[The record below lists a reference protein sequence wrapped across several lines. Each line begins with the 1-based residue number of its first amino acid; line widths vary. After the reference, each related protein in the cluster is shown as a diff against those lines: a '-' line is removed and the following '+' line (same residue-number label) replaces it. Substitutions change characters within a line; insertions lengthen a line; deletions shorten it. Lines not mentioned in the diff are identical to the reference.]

1 MTPTIDLTREEL
13 LRIYDRAAEDYC
25 RSLPLEHFMESTYQS
40 TQRKITL
47 ESLDLVSAVWPEF
60 QVFSELLILYPLT
73 EADLKKPTR
82 VCPDNMVIVHDERI
96 DAVGSF
102 NVPLQPVGPTLI
114 LEYVSQGNQRKD
126 YVDNRVRYAHDL
138 KVPFYLLFEPE
149 PQKLTVL
156 QLKGAKYVTVKPNSD
171 GRLAIPPLELEVALH
186 DSWVRFWFR
195 GELLPLPGELLLER
209 DAERLRADRE
219 KLRADEERTARL
231 TMEAEN
237 ARLREE
243 LSRLKSPRSGQNGFN
258 H

>member
-1 MTPTIDLTREEL
+1 MTPTIDVTREEL

-126 YVDNRVRYAHDL
+126 YIDNRVRYANDL

-156 QLKGAKYVTVKPNSD
+156 QLKGTKYVTVKPNSD
-171 GRLAIPPLELEVALH
+171 GRLAIPPLELEVALL

-195 GELLPLPGELLLER
+195 GELLPLPGDLLFQR
-209 DAERLRADRE
+209 DAARLQ
-219 KLRADEERTARL
+219 ADEERTARL
-231 TMEAEN
+231 AMEVEN

-243 LSRLKSPRSGQNGFN
+243 LARLKSPRSGQNGSN

>member
-1 MTPTIDLTREEL
+1 MTPMIDVTREEL
-13 LRIYDRAAEDYC
+13 LRLYDRAAEDYC
-25 RSLPLEHFMESTYQS
+25 RSLPREHFMESTYQS

-195 GELLPLPGELLLER
+195 GEMLPLPGALLLER
-209 DAERLRADRE
+209 DAARLQ
-219 KLRADEERTARL
+219 ADEERTARL
-231 TMEAEN
+231 ALEAEN
-237 ARLREE
+237 TRLREE

>member
-1 MTPTIDLTREEL
+1 MG
-13 LRIYDRAAEDYC
+13 
-25 RSLPLEHFMESTYQS
+25 
-40 TQRKITL
+40 
-47 ESLDLVSAVWPEF
+47 
-60 QVFSELLILYPLT
+60 
-73 EADLKKPTR
+73 
-82 VCPDNMVIVHDERI
+82 HDERI

-195 GELLPLPGELLLER
+195 GEMLPLPGALLLER
-209 DAERLRADRE
+209 DAARLQ
-219 KLRADEERTARL
+219 ADEERTARL
-231 TMEAEN
+231 ALEAEN
-237 ARLREE
+237 TRLREE
-243 LSRLKSPRSGQNGFN
+243 LSRLKSPRAGQNGSN